1 MAAETS
7 LPAPPHAAGLTRLRF
22 AFIAWVVLYHLDL
35 GLGVTRQFGLDWP
48 WISRGYL
55 GVDGFFLLSGFALFL
70 GYGHRP
76 PLTWAAWRGFL
87 LRRIA
92 KIFPLHL
99 LALAALVLLVGAAMA
114 AGITIRQPERFSLRD
129 LWLQALLLNAW
140 ETTRV
145 FAWNY
150 PSWALSAEWA
160 GYLAFPPVL
169 WLVLR
174 LPRAGLPPALALLLA
189 GIALQASWQYG
200 SMNQALHLGLLRFGL
215 EFGLGLCLARL
226 LQPAAQPGGGALLP
240 PWPLLVAGLALLV
253 AGLWLRQDA
262 IAVAAL
268 AAIIAGAWRLPSGAA
283 APRDIVYR
291 LGQASFGVYLCFVFI
306 EAVLAG
312 LQRILVA
319 GPWLA
324 LLLLVLGF
332 IANLLAGW
340 LAWRLVEE
348 PAHRWLL
355 RRTH

>member
-7 LPAPPHAAGLTRLRF
+7 LHAPPHAAGLTRLRF

-48 WISRGYL
+48 WVSRGYL

-70 GYGHRP
+70 GYGNRP
-76 PLTWAAWRGFL
+76 PLNWPSYRAFL

-114 AGITIRQPERFSLRD
+114 AGISIRQPERFSLRD
-129 LWLQALLLNAW
+129 LWLQALLVNAW

-160 GYLAFPPVL
+160 GYLAFPPLL
-169 WLVLR
+169 WLVLWM
-174 LPRAGLPPALALLLA
+174 PRAALPPALALLLA

-226 LQPAAQPGGGALLP
+226 LHKGSGAGGLP
-240 PWPLLVAGLALLV
+240 PWPLLAGGLALLL

-268 AAIIAGAWRLPSGAA
+268 AAIIAGAWRLASPA
-283 APRDIVYR
+283 APPRDLVHR

-332 IANLLAGW
+332 LANLLAGW

-355 RRTH
+355 HRAR